1 MTTAHQVSES
11 EWLTAVG
18 DALDWNGWWWDHS
31 RPARRKDGQWVT
43 ATQGSGSRGFPD
55 IVAVRDDRT
64 LFMELKADKGRV
76 SPEQTDWIGRLNA
89 AGQEAHIIRMPGDWE
104 IFTALTAREPEQ
116 MTLTSNRKAGC
127 THPEPVKPRRRVP
140 AAVSV
145 AKALDS
151 FDTRLAD
158 VFKTT
163 ATAQVLMAQIQ
174 DDERETMKQT
184 TDARDQVD
192 ALADERIARGD
203 ASTRA
208 EARAAVWHDHPE
220 LVAKS
225 RQETVAVADQ
235 SAQTISERVR
245 EVIEEAATKASW
257 LPLMESWGH
266 DMSRHEIIAKVRVE
280 LWRTPEGQALRDFDR
295 AAGSKPY
302 TRNTVAEVRKSNDAA
317 RFAKALDVLE
327 HGFTG

>member
-18 DALDWNGWWWDHS
+18 DALDWNGWWWYHS
-31 RPARRKDGQWVT
+31 RPARRKDGRWVT

-116 MTLTSNRKAGC
+116 
-127 THPEPVKPRRRVP
+127 PVKPRRRVP

-192 ALADERIARGD
+192 ALADEMIAQGD

-257 LPLMESWGH
+257 LPLMENWGH
-266 DMSRHEIIAKVRVE
+266 DMSRREIIAKVRVE

-302 TRNTVAEVRKSNDAA
+302 TRNTVAEVRKSKDAA
-317 RFAKALDVLE
+317 RFAKALEVLE